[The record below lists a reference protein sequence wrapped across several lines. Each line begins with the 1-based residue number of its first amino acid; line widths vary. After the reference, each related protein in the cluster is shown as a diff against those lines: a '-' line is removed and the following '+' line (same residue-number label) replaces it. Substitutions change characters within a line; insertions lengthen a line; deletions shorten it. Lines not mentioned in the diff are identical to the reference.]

1 MQGATNL
8 TLQKNMLVLSKSGYL
23 TEVEIKRSWN
33 DFLADF
39 KKKHNHNNYQ
49 IIKYFYY
56 CVPESLYEKTRD
68 YKFQGAGL
76 FGGIHSNTSQIQGSN
91 CRVLTTSS
99 HLNNQF
105 SISTSWQFF
114 IQ

>member
-1 MQGATNL
+1 MSKVWSIDKQLQWKTWLKWTSENLVGDKTNIE
-8 TLQKNMLVLSKSGYL
+8 Y
-23 TEVEIKRSWN
+23 
-33 DFLADF
+33 
-39 KKKHNHNNYQ
+39 NNSDW
-49 IIKYFYY
+49 F
-56 CVPESLYEKTRD
+56 VNRWKTRD
-68 YKFQGAGL
+68 YKFQGADL